1 MQDSVLRQDSKLCTV
16 TGYEAISPD
25 ANIDLQI
32 DEKNPHVERDST
44 DFSAAM
50 THSFP
55 MMEQKT
61 DTPAKQIRIPCSAI
75 NVRKLGNVFA
85 LLGEMK

>member
-1 MQDSVLRQDSKLCTV
+1 MYLSVTAQTSVLD
-16 TGYEAISPD
+16 
-25 ANIDLQI
+25 
-32 DEKNPHVERDST
+32 
-44 DFSAAM
+44 M
-50 THSFP
+50 THLLP

>member
-1 MQDSVLRQDSKLCTV
+1 
-16 TGYEAISPD
+16 
-25 ANIDLQI
+25 
-32 DEKNPHVERDST
+32 
-44 DFSAAM
+44 
-50 THSFP
+50 
-55 MMEQKT
+55 MEQKT

>member
-1 MQDSVLRQDSKLCTV
+1 MYPSVTAQTSVLDV
-16 TGYEAISPD
+16 TH
-25 ANIDLQI
+25 LL
-32 DEKNPHVERDST
+32 
-44 DFSAAM
+44 
-50 THSFP
+50 P

-61 DTPAKQIRIPCSAI
+61 DTPAKQIRIPCSAN